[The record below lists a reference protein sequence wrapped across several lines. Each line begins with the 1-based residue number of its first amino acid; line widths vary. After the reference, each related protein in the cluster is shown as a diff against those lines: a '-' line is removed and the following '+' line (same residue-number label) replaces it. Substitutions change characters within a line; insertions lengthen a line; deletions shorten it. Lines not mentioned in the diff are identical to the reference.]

1 MSRREIELGKY
12 CEDRAV
18 LFLKK
23 KGYRILER
31 NYRSLFGELDVI
43 ARDGNTL
50 VFIEVKSLTSSLFGP
65 PYLKL
70 TKKKRANIIKSALS
84 YLKRKSLLEAK
95 CRIDVISISLDRKG
109 GGIELIKNA
118 FDANGRNI

>member
-50 VFIEVKSLTSSLFGP
+50 VFIEVKSLTSSLFGS

-70 TKKKRANIIKSALS
+70 TKKKRANIIKSVLS

-95 CRIDVISISLDRKG
+95 CRIDVISISLDKKG
-109 GGIELIKNA
+109 DEIELIKNA